1 MFKFGLLSLVAQMVE
16 NLPAMP
22 EIWVQSLGQV
32 GPWRKKWQT
41 TPIFLLG
48 EFHGQRSLV
57 GYYPWSHKKLDTIK

>member
-48 EFHGQRSLV
+48 EFHGHNGFGA
-57 GYYPWSHKKLDTIK
+57 GYLAATINKLD

>member
-22 EIWVQSLGQV
+22 ETSVQSLGQV